1 MTSRFAGESRRWLK
15 AVTTTAAAS
24 ALVLGG
30 GIATATVG
38 HASGEHD
45 GHGGGDASGQH
56 DGGHDGG
63 HGGGHDGHEGGDACE
78 FFLEHMWANEDG
90 IPLLGSFAH
99 VNEYHTDPDYENLV
113 LSLASGAIGNSEMPI
128 IDIYGGPL
136 GWIPVFNPSHVK
148 GHNTDYVTLLT
159 SCGGIGIPLDS
170 NDLTT
175 LDVPSADELADL
187 SDLIVPGLP
196 SPEMITDPD
205 YLWETTDASAI
216 LDRVTPETLL
226 NLEEYVGFAGDH
238 FDTWRLLWETA
249 LDDVTSGNP
258 TGTLELLQIT
268 ENINTLESLADVV
281 GEDAL
286 GDLLGEDDL
295 GGLLDAGDLES
306 VLELDGLLDE
316 SGLGGVLDQGGLDGL
331 LELEGV
337 LDEGGLDGILDG
349 GGLDGVLD
357 EGGLDGILD
366 EGGLDGLLE
375 LEGLLDEGGLDGIL
389 DGLLGGGD
397 SGGLLGGGGLGGLL
411 GGGGDSGDVSTE
423 TKYTVLL
430 SGTESSGLGQCQGTL
445 TDNTLTVN
453 CLYADTTSEVTSVTL
468 QTAGSDLEL
477 TATGG
482 TSGAAGGSF
491 ELTSEQVAAL
501 QAGESTLTVSTTGYA
516 EGEISGSVE
525 LCCD

>member
-1 MTSRFAGESRRWLK
+1 MTGSLAGESRKWLK

-30 GIATATVG
+30 GIATAAAG
-38 HASGEHD
+38 HASNGHD
-45 GHGGGDASGQH
+45 GHD
-56 DGGHDGG
+56 
-63 HGGGHDGHEGGDACE
+63 GHDGHEGGDACE

-99 VNEYHTDPDYENLV
+99 LNEYHTDPVYENLV

-136 GWIPVFNPSHVK
+136 GWIPIFNPSHVK

-196 SPEMITDPD
+196 TPEMLTDPD

-281 GEDAL
+281 GDDAL
-286 GDLLGEDDL
+286 GEVLGEDDL
-295 GGLLDAGDLES
+295 GGLLDAGDLDS
-306 VLELDGLLDE
+306 LLELDGLLDE
-316 SGLGGVLDQGGLDGL
+316 SGLGGLLDAGDLDGL
-331 LELEGV
+331 LELEGL
-337 LDEGGLDGILDG
+337 LDDE
-349 GGLDGVLD
+349 GLDGVLD
-357 EGGLDGILD
+357 EGGLDGLLD
-366 EGGLDGLLE
+366 GGLDDALNQDGLDGLLE
-375 LEGLLDEGGLDGIL
+375 LEGLLDDDGVDGLLDGLGL
-389 DGLLGGGD
+389 DGLLGGG
-397 SGGLLGGGGLGGLL
+397 GLLGGLL
-411 GGGGDSGDVSTE
+411 GGGDSDADSGGDADVTTE
-423 TKYTVLL
+423 YSVLL
-430 SGTESSGLGQCQGTL
+430 NGTESSGVGQCDGTL
-445 TDNTLTVN
+445 TGSSLTIN
-453 CLYADTTSEVTSVTL
+453 CLYAGTTSEVTAVTL
-468 QTAGSDLEL
+468 HTGGSDLEL
-477 TATGG
+477 TASGG
-482 TSGAAGGSF
+482 TSGAASGSF
-491 ELTSEQVAAL
+491 ELSDEQAAAL
-501 QAGESTLTVSTTGYA
+501 QAGDATVTITT
-516 EGEISGSVE
+516 SGSAGGE
-525 LCCD
+525 LSGAVSPCSCH

>member
-1 MTSRFAGESRRWLK
+1 MTSRFADVSRRWLK
-15 AVTTTAAAS
+15 TAATTAATS
-24 ALVLGG
+24 ALVIGG
-30 GIATATVG
+30 GIATAAAG
-38 HASGEHD
+38 HAANDHD
-45 GHGGGDASGQH
+45 GHD
-56 DGGHDGG
+56 
-63 HGGGHDGHEGGDACE
+63 GHDGHEGGDACE

-99 VNEYHTDPDYENLV
+99 VNEYHTDPAYENLV

-170 NDLTT
+170 NDLTA

-187 SDLIVPGLP
+187 SDLIIPGLP
-196 SPEMITDPD
+196 TPEMLTSD

-268 ENINTLESLADVV
+268 ENINTLQSLSDVV
-281 GEDAL
+281 GDDAL
-286 GDLLGEDDL
+286 GDLLGEGDL
-295 GGLLDAGDLES
+295 GELLDAGDLES
-306 VLELDGLLDE
+306 ILELDGLLDE
-316 SGLGGVLDQGGLDGL
+316 SGLGGLLDAG
-331 LELEGV
+331 E
-337 LDEGGLDGILDG
+337 
-349 GGLDGVLD
+349 
-357 EGGLDGILD
+357 
-366 EGGLDGLLE
+366 LDGLLE
-375 LEGLLDEGGLDGIL
+375 LEGLLDEGGLDGVLDEGGLDGLVGDGGLEDLLSQDGLDGLLELEGLLDEGGVEGLLGGLGLDGLL
-389 DGLLGGGD
+389 DGLLGGD
-397 SGGLLGGGGLGGLL
+397 DGLLGSGGLGGLL
-411 GGGGDSGDVSTE
+411 GGGGDSGDTDGDASVTTE
-423 TKYTVLL
+423 YTVLL
-430 SGTESSGLGQCQGTL
+430 GGTESSGLGQCDGTL
-445 TDNTLTVN
+445 TGNSLTVN
-453 CLYADTTSEVTSVTL
+453 CLYAGTTSDVTGVTL
-468 QTAGSDLEL
+468 HTGGSDLEL

-491 ELTSEQVAAL
+491 ELTDEQVAAL
-501 QAGESTLTVSTTGYA
+501 QAGDATVTMTTTGSA
-516 EGEISGSVE
+516 GGELSGNVSQ
-525 LCCD
+525 CG